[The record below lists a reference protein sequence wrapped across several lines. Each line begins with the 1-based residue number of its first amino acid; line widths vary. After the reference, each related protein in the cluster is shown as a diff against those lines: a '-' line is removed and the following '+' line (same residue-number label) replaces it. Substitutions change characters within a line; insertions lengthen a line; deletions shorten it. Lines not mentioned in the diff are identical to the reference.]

1 MGIFSFPQIIAI
13 TTLAILCFIG
23 GEFGIFN
30 FLPAFAVKC
39 ELHLSKAQGV
49 NILAVYFLCYA
60 LSRISC
66 FFLTFCIP
74 PRFLLAFVN
83 ILFIITGNIILL
95 ITAEK
100 SPLFLTIGYG
110 VLGFGSGSM
119 FGNVLLWLEEHFVVT
134 SRVTSLLA
142 MAAGVGVNLAPLVVG
157 QVIDIYPMILIYL
170 QVSVTCVS
178 VLVYG
183 VVTWIGRDILK
194 ENQRR
199 KKRLKEEKAERKQ
212 KEGKGLLEMEKN
224 GGATAAA
231 ADDDQEKK
239 PLNANKE
246 NVEEGK

>member
-1 MGIFSFPQIIAI
+1 M
-13 TTLAILCFIG
+13 
-23 GEFGIFN
+23 
-30 FLPAFAVKC
+30 
-39 ELHLSKAQGV
+39 
-49 NILAVYFLCYA
+49 
-60 LSRISC
+60 
-66 FFLTFCIP
+66 
-74 PRFLLAFVN
+74 
-83 ILFIITGNIILL
+83 
-95 ITAEK
+95 
-100 SPLFLTIGYG
+100 
-110 VLGFGSGSM
+110 
-119 FGNVLLWLEEHFVVT
+119 VT

-231 ADDDQEKK
+231 ADEDQEKK